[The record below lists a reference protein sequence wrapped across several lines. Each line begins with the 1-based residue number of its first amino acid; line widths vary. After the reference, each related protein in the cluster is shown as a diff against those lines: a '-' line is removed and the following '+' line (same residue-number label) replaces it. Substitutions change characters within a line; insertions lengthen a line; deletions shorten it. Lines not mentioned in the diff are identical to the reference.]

1 MSGLT
6 HDDLKKAFGIFAG
19 RRVAVSKVTNFAN
32 GKPLPETYA
41 PAMPKDAVL
50 QGLEDLSVQLGLEHR
65 LVMPDSMLTMD
76 FKPDR
81 LNVHIVRDAKDD
93 WYIGQIITDDHRV
106 VASTLLTATAE
117 DMKAQEKIS
126 VRKPLALKRPAV

>member
-1 MSGLT
+1 M
-6 HDDLKKAFGIFAG
+6 KKAFGIFAG

-32 GKPLPETYA
+32 GKPLLETYE
-41 PAMPKDAVL
+41 PAMPKDATL
-50 QGLEDLSVQLGLEHR
+50 KSIEDLSFSLGIEHR

-93 WYIGQIITDDHRV
+93 WYIGQIITDDRRV

>member
-1 MSGLT
+1 MGGLT
-6 HDDLKKAFGIFAG
+6 HDDLKKAFGMFAG
-19 RRVAVSKVTNFAN
+19 CTVAVSKVTNFAN

-50 QGLEDLSVQLGLEHR
+50 QGLEDLTIQLGLEHR

-81 LNVHIVRDAKDD
+81 LNVHIVRDAKDG
-93 WYIGQIITDDHRV
+93 WHIGQIITDDRRV
-106 VASTLLTATAE
+106 VASTLLNATAD
-117 DMKAQEKIS
+117 DMRAQEKIS
-126 VRKPLALKRPAV
+126 VHKPLTLKRPAV